1 MSLKKSLL
9 LLCCAFSTS
18 AFAERW
24 FEVEV
29 LVFKQRSAP
38 YLQEDFSLKHDKLT
52 ANNRLD
58 LLSALYSGKAQQ
70 DCIDG
75 DSRFNTSSFTDSL
88 VNSARSNLCDDS
100 IDYVKSYDQLPL
112 TPDAPIKNDMIEPYL
127 LAPSQLKFKA
137 QQQALVRKG
146 LTPILHTGW
155 RFKGQSKSRAPSVHL
170 FGGEQLQP
178 PRILNQS
185 SEQESAFVSL
195 VDSNTSQ
202 FRSQPQAT
210 SVWELDGLFKIH
222 LNHYL
227 YITADFDLA
236 EKLPT
241 GDIETARFAQFKRV
255 ISHEIHYFD
264 HPKMGMIVQIR
275 KFKH

>member
-1 MSLKKSLL
+1 MSLKKYLL
-9 LLCCAFSTS
+9 ILCCVFSS
-18 AFAERW
+18 SSFAERW

-29 LVFKQRSAP
+29 LIFKQRQAP
-38 YLQEDFSLKHDKLT
+38 YLQEDFSLKHEKIT
-52 ANNRLD
+52 ANNQLD
-58 LLSALYSGKAQQ
+58 LLSPLYSKQAQQ
-70 DCIDG
+70 ACING
-75 DSRFNTSSFTDSL
+75 DSRFNSSSFTDSL
-88 VNSARSNLCDDS
+88 VGAERSNLCDDS
-100 IDYVKSYDQLPL
+100 VDYVKSYDSLPL
-112 TPDAPIKNDMIEPYL
+112 TPDAPAKDNMIEPYL

-137 QQQALVRKG
+137 QQQALKRKG

-155 RFKGQSKSRAPSVHL
+155 RFEGKSKFRAPSVHL
-170 FGGEQLQP
+170 FGGEQFKP
-178 PRILNQS
+178 PRIINQNAQNNS
-185 SEQESAFVSL
+185 SFISLMDNSNAGFNTQPEMVS
-195 VDSNTSQ
+195 S
-202 FRSQPQAT
+202 
-210 SVWELDGLFKIH
+210 WELDGLFKIH

-241 GDIETARFAQFKRV
+241 GDIEKARFSQFKRV